1 MVSRNNRDLYLR
13 KSANKVSKYTIKK
26 LSVGVTSVLVGT
38 AFFLGQATGASAA
51 EQNTNTD
58 KQPEIVTQDDSSTN
72 INGHTV
78 KLNATSSISST
89 NDVTTATDTSETAEA
104 NENTQTQASS
114 STSTNDATTAIT
126 SSTKEEQNTQVDNSK
141 QENSVTNESTKEST
155 LSNNDETKTA
165 VSQVNEETAADKA
178 QVVETNP
185 VFRAATTA
193 DDNSTSITVN
203 NWMGLVNALNS
214 SQYDTINVNG
224 TITAG
229 SGSVYANRRNVVIK
243 GTNNNSGIN
252 FGTNPLKVNGNLNL
266 TFDNLNLITSSANG
280 AVTFTGNNSTVTFKD
295 VRHSGASL
303 YGGSGKGDVVIDGT
317 TTSTVSTSS
326 KPTVNTYKANGND
339 ANIWGAKSVTV
350 KDGANFTLNR
360 SAIGDGINL
369 PDGSTVRVGDNATM
383 TINMNTNNATDSARY
398 HDAGIFMLNGG
409 NFLTGKNSTV
419 NMNTSIGQA
428 VSIGAT
434 RPNIATTDK
443 DRFGGY
449 AARSRNAGPTTVTF
463 GDYSTFNFT
472 GRDGFILGNNAN
484 FTSGEYSNVHFQN
497 KGRGVALDLAA
508 NSNIL
513 ISKHSNTLF
522 ESNGKTG
529 VSGSYDG
536 YNYIGVNEGGNIT
549 IDEYATFRVILTGRG
564 DNPWDDVISLDSQ
577 NANTHAAFTSKKG
590 AVVDI
595 RDDNTNFYAELISFP
610 LGAAQSVIDIQDPLY
625 LNLQRYSAGGATT
638 GWMPVGGVSINTT
651 NEKYTANLI
660 YMGGT
665 KGVLKI
671 GGTDYVV
678 YQQIKS
684 DSAQQIWLNVNSVEF
699 DKNGFAAK
707 NIWDNGANPD
717 SSIRGIGL
725 TAGVLANDIKDNQ
738 TPPTVKGAKGTAPY
752 YGISTM
758 RASHQIWF
766 PHSTETQA
774 AGQHQNVIKYVY
786 EDGTEAAPT
795 VTQTVD
801 VTRDLILDLTPDQ
814 INEVKAYAA
823 RHTADQILDYI
834 KSLYVVTKDSGWK
847 VVNGSNTK
855 TAYDAVATPEIAGY
869 TASIKSTNANGVTVG
884 GNAASIHAT
893 LDMPNDTVVEN
904 GKLTEAFKNNNGVA
918 PMPANYETVIVYKK
932 VVQQQPVT
940 IIYQDKTENNK
951 VLETKELKGTPGDSL
966 GYTTKDTIASYVAK
980 GYKLVSDGVPANATF
995 GDAPETYYVTLEHD
1009 TAPVGPTDPHEP
1021 GTPINPNDPD
1031 GPKWPEK
1038 DNYEKEYTST
1048 VEFVDEQGNKMPN
1061 IPDDKQTSTWTRT
1074 LNVDKVTGEILN
1086 PNEAWTPDKPNYSK
1100 VNVPVVPGYYADKSV
1115 VPEKPTEQKDL
1126 VEKVVYKPMGKVT
1139 PVDPKGNPIPDAPT
1153 PQYPNDP
1160 TDPTQGGK
1168 TPVPDIPGWHVVPNQ
1183 DTPGLTPDG
1192 NTVVPNKPGEDTPV
1206 KYEKDEVAKYS
1217 LVEKFVDEDGKE
1229 LAPNVTKGTDY
1240 EAGSAYDVTG
1250 DAKVIDG
1257 YYLKTVSDNAK
1268 GTFGKDNVTVT
1279 FTYAKLGKIIPVDP
1293 EGNPIPDAPTP
1304 QYPNDPTDPGK
1315 TTPDQPVPE
1324 IPGMTPE
1331 VPSVTPTDPGKDTEV
1346 VYNYDDQKATIN
1358 YIDETTGQTITSD
1371 NVTGKSSTKIA
1382 YSTAAKIKELTDKGY
1397 VLVSDGFP
1405 ADATFDND
1413 KNTDQVFD
1421 VILKHGEKPV
1431 GPTDPHEPDTP
1442 INPSDPDGPKWP
1454 AKDQYSKDYTSTI
1467 TYVDDKGNKVADDNV
1482 QTSTWTRTLLV
1493 DTVTGEVK
1501 NPNEAWTADKAQYDA
1516 VKSPLVDG
1524 YYADKATVAAKD
1536 TKQEN
1541 LTEEV
1546 VYRPLGKIIPVD
1558 PEGNPIPDAPTPQYP
1573 NNPTDPTQGGKTPVP
1588 DIPGWH
1594 VVPNQDTPGLTP
1606 DGNTV
1611 VPNKPGEDTPVKYEK
1626 DEVAKYSLVEKFV
1639 DEDGKELAPN
1649 VTKGTDYEA
1658 GSAYDVTGD
1667 AKVIDGYY
1675 LKAVSDN
1682 AKGTFG
1688 KDNVTV
1694 TFTYAKLGKII
1705 PVDPEGNPIP
1715 DAPTPQYPN
1724 DPTDPGKTTP
1734 DQPVP
1739 EIPGYRPEVPSVT
1752 PTDPGEDT
1760 PVKYVPIENAKYTL
1774 TERFV
1779 DEDGNEISPSVIKG
1793 TDYEEGSEYDVTG
1806 DAKVIDGYYLKA
1818 VSDNA
1823 KGKFGKDN
1831 VTVTFTY
1838 AKLGKIIPVDPEGN
1852 PIPDAPTPQYPNDP
1866 TDPGKTT
1873 PDQPVPEIPG
1883 YRPEVPSVTP
1893 TDPGKDTPVKYVPI
1907 ENAKYTL
1914 TERFVDEDGNEI
1926 SPSIIKGTDYE
1937 EGSEYDVTGDAKVID
1952 GYYLKETSNTTGKF
1966 GKGDMTATFTYAKL
1980 GKIIPVDPEGNPIPD
1995 APTPQYPND
2004 PTDPGK
2010 TTPDQPVPEIPGYR
2024 PEVPSVTPTDPG
2036 EDTPVKY
2043 IPVTPEKYV
2052 QTAKI
2057 VYVDTKTGTTIE
2069 SDSVTG
2075 NVGDKIDYSTTSRIT
2090 ELTKKGYILIEDGFT
2105 NAGTPVYNDNGEEQ
2119 VFVVKLGHGTEPVG
2133 PNNPHEPGTPINPDD
2148 PNGPKWP
2155 AKDDYTKQYTS
2166 TVHFVDSNGNKLRD
2180 DDIQT
2185 STWTR
2190 TLIVDKVTGEVLNP
2204 SEPWKSDIDD
2214 YATVKVPV
2222 IEGYYADRA
2231 TVPGE
2236 TAQQRDLETTVTY
2249 NKIGKIVPVDP
2260 NGNPIPNVPTP
2271 QYRNDPN
2278 DPTKVIVTDTPDI
2291 PGMIPETRSVTPGK
2305 PGVDTPVVY
2314 HKVETPEQK
2323 PEQPAQPEVTPVV
2336 NGPVQTPAP
2345 KAETP
2350 ATELPQTGD
2359 KQGNALAAVGAS
2371 IVAGMLGLIGFTKKK
2386 KDEKDF

>member
-58 KQPEIVTQDDSSTN
+58 KQQEIVTQDDSSTN
-72 INGHTV
+72 SNGQTIKV
-78 KLNATSSISST
+78 NAALSTSST
-89 NDVTTATDTSETAEA
+89 NDDVTTATDTSETAEA
-104 NENTQTQASS
+104 NENTQTQASA

-303 YGGSGKGDVVIDGT
+303 YGGSGKGDVVINGT

-383 TINMNTNNATDSARY
+383 TINMNTNNATDNARY

-434 RPNIATTDK
+434 RPGIATTDK
-443 DRFGGY
+443 ERFGGY

-497 KGRGVALDLAA
+497 NGRGVALDLAA

-522 ESNGKTG
+522 ESNGKTS

-904 GKLTEAFKNNNGVA
+904 GKLTEAFKNNNGVV

-1115 VPEKPTEQKDL
+1115 IPEKPTEQKDL
-1126 VEKVVYKPMGKVT
+1126 VEKVVYKPMGKIT

-1304 QYPNDPTDPGK
+1304 QYPNNPTDPGK

-1501 NPNEAWTADKAQYDA
+1501 NPNEAWTANKAQYDA

-1806 DAKVIDGYYLKA
+1806 DAKVIDGYYLKETSNTTGKFGKGDMTATFTYAKLGKIIPVDPEGNPIPDAPTPQYPNDPTDPGKTTPDQPVPEIPGYRPEVPSVTPTDPGKDTPVKYVPIENAKYTLTERFVDEEGNEISPSVVKGTDYEEGSEYDVTGDAKVIDGYYLKA

-1914 TERFVDEDGNEI
+1914 TERFVDEEGNEI
-1926 SPSIIKGTDYE
+1926 SPSVVKGTD
-1937 EGSEYDVTGDAKVID
+1937 
-1952 GYYLKETSNTTGKF
+1952 
-1966 GKGDMTATFTYAKL
+1966 
-1980 GKIIPVDPEGNPIPD
+1980 
-1995 APTPQYPND
+1995 
-2004 PTDPGK
+2004 
-2010 TTPDQPVPEIPGYR
+2010 
-2024 PEVPSVTPTDPG
+2024 
-2036 EDTPVKY
+2036 
-2043 IPVTPEKYV
+2043 
-2052 QTAKI
+2052 
-2057 VYVDTKTGTTIE
+2057 
-2069 SDSVTG
+2069 
-2075 NVGDKIDYSTTSRIT
+2075 
-2090 ELTKKGYILIEDGFT
+2090 
-2105 NAGTPVYNDNGEEQ
+2105 
-2119 VFVVKLGHGTEPVG
+2119 
-2133 PNNPHEPGTPINPDD
+2133 
-2148 PNGPKWP
+2148 
-2155 AKDDYTKQYTS
+2155 
-2166 TVHFVDSNGNKLRD
+2166 
-2180 DDIQT
+2180 
-2185 STWTR
+2185 
-2190 TLIVDKVTGEVLNP
+2190 
-2204 SEPWKSDIDD
+2204 
-2214 YATVKVPV
+2214 
-2222 IEGYYADRA
+2222 
-2231 TVPGE
+2231 
-2236 TAQQRDLETTVTY
+2236 
-2249 NKIGKIVPVDP
+2249 
-2260 NGNPIPNVPTP
+2260 
-2271 QYRNDPN
+2271 
-2278 DPTKVIVTDTPDI
+2278 
-2291 PGMIPETRSVTPGK
+2291 
-2305 PGVDTPVVY
+2305 
-2314 HKVETPEQK
+2314 
-2323 PEQPAQPEVTPVV
+2323 
-2336 NGPVQTPAP
+2336 
-2345 KAETP
+2345 
-2350 ATELPQTGD
+2350 
-2359 KQGNALAAVGAS
+2359 
-2371 IVAGMLGLIGFTKKK
+2371 
-2386 KDEKDF
+2386 

>member
-58 KQPEIVTQDDSSTN
+58 KQQEIVTQDDSSTN
-72 INGHTV
+72 SNGQTIKV
-78 KLNATSSISST
+78 NAALSTSST
-89 NDVTTATDTSETAEA
+89 NDDVTTATDTSETAEA
-104 NENTQTQASS
+104 NENTQTQASA

-303 YGGSGKGDVVIDGT
+303 YGGSGKGDVVINGT

-383 TINMNTNNATDSARY
+383 TINMNTNNATDNARY

-434 RPNIATTDK
+434 RPGIATTDK
-443 DRFGGY
+443 ERFGGY

-497 KGRGVALDLAA
+497 NGRGVALDLAA

-904 GKLTEAFKNNNGVA
+904 GKLTEAFKNNNGVV

-1115 VPEKPTEQKDL
+1115 IPEKPTEQKDL
-1126 VEKVVYKPMGKVT
+1126 VEKVVYKPMGKIT
-1139 PVDPKGNPIPDAPT
+1139 PVDPK
-1153 PQYPNDP
+1153 
-1160 TDPTQGGK
+1160 
-1168 TPVPDIPGWHVVPNQ
+1168 
-1183 DTPGLTPDG
+1183 
-1192 NTVVPNKPGEDTPV
+1192 
-1206 KYEKDEVAKYS
+1206 
-1217 LVEKFVDEDGKE
+1217 
-1229 LAPNVTKGTDY
+1229 
-1240 EAGSAYDVTG
+1240 
-1250 DAKVIDG
+1250 
-1257 YYLKTVSDNAK
+1257 
-1268 GTFGKDNVTVT
+1268 
-1279 FTYAKLGKIIPVDP
+1279 
-1293 EGNPIPDAPTP
+1293 
-1304 QYPNDPTDPGK
+1304 
-1315 TTPDQPVPE
+1315 
-1324 IPGMTPE
+1324 
-1331 VPSVTPTDPGKDTEV
+1331 
-1346 VYNYDDQKATIN
+1346 
-1358 YIDETTGQTITSD
+1358 
-1371 NVTGKSSTKIA
+1371 
-1382 YSTAAKIKELTDKGY
+1382 
-1397 VLVSDGFP
+1397 
-1405 ADATFDND
+1405 
-1413 KNTDQVFD
+1413 
-1421 VILKHGEKPV
+1421 
-1431 GPTDPHEPDTP
+1431 
-1442 INPSDPDGPKWP
+1442 
-1454 AKDQYSKDYTSTI
+1454 
-1467 TYVDDKGNKVADDNV
+1467 
-1482 QTSTWTRTLLV
+1482 
-1493 DTVTGEVK
+1493 
-1501 NPNEAWTADKAQYDA
+1501 
-1516 VKSPLVDG
+1516 
-1524 YYADKATVAAKD
+1524 
-1536 TKQEN
+1536 
-1541 LTEEV
+1541 
-1546 VYRPLGKIIPVD
+1546 
-1558 PEGNPIPDAPTPQYP
+1558 GNPIPDAPTPQYP

-1724 DPTDPGKTTP
+1724 
-1734 DQPVP
+1734 
-1739 EIPGYRPEVPSVT
+1739 
-1752 PTDPGEDT
+1752 
-1760 PVKYVPIENAKYTL
+1760 N
-1774 TERFV
+1774 
-1779 DEDGNEISPSVIKG
+1779 
-1793 TDYEEGSEYDVTG
+1793 
-1806 DAKVIDGYYLKA
+1806 
-1818 VSDNA
+1818 
-1823 KGKFGKDN
+1823 
-1831 VTVTFTY
+1831 
-1838 AKLGKIIPVDPEGN
+1838 
-1852 PIPDAPTPQYPNDP
+1852 P

-1926 SPSIIKGTDYE
+1926 SPSVIKGTDYE

-2043 IPVTPEKYV
+2043 IPVTPEKHV

>member
-58 KQPEIVTQDDSSTN
+58 KQQEIVTQDDSSTN
-72 INGHTV
+72 SNGQTIKV
-78 KLNATSSISST
+78 NAALSTSST
-89 NDVTTATDTSETAEA
+89 NDDVTTATDTSETAEA
-104 NENTQTQASS
+104 NENTQTQASA

-165 VSQVNEETAADKA
+165 VSQVNEETASDKA

-303 YGGSGKGDVVIDGT
+303 YGGSGKGDVVINGT

-383 TINMNTNNATDSARY
+383 TINMNTNNATDNARY

-434 RPNIATTDK
+434 RPGIATTDK
-443 DRFGGY
+443 ERFGGY

-497 KGRGVALDLAA
+497 NGRGVALDLAA

-904 GKLTEAFKNNNGVA
+904 GKLTEAFKNNNGVV

-1115 VPEKPTEQKDL
+1115 IPEKPTEQKDL
-1126 VEKVVYKPMGKVT
+1126 VEKVVYKPMGKIT

-1153 PQYPNDP
+1153 PQYPND
-1160 TDPTQGGK
+1160 
-1168 TPVPDIPGWHVVPNQ
+1168 
-1183 DTPGLTPDG
+1183 
-1192 NTVVPNKPGEDTPV
+1192 
-1206 KYEKDEVAKYS
+1206 
-1217 LVEKFVDEDGKE
+1217 
-1229 LAPNVTKGTDY
+1229 
-1240 EAGSAYDVTG
+1240 
-1250 DAKVIDG
+1250 
-1257 YYLKTVSDNAK
+1257 
-1268 GTFGKDNVTVT
+1268 
-1279 FTYAKLGKIIPVDP
+1279 
-1293 EGNPIPDAPTP
+1293 
-1304 QYPNDPTDPGK
+1304 
-1315 TTPDQPVPE
+1315 
-1324 IPGMTPE
+1324 
-1331 VPSVTPTDPGKDTEV
+1331 
-1346 VYNYDDQKATIN
+1346 
-1358 YIDETTGQTITSD
+1358 
-1371 NVTGKSSTKIA
+1371 
-1382 YSTAAKIKELTDKGY
+1382 
-1397 VLVSDGFP
+1397 
-1405 ADATFDND
+1405 
-1413 KNTDQVFD
+1413 
-1421 VILKHGEKPV
+1421 
-1431 GPTDPHEPDTP
+1431 
-1442 INPSDPDGPKWP
+1442 
-1454 AKDQYSKDYTSTI
+1454 
-1467 TYVDDKGNKVADDNV
+1467 
-1482 QTSTWTRTLLV
+1482 
-1493 DTVTGEVK
+1493 
-1501 NPNEAWTADKAQYDA
+1501 
-1516 VKSPLVDG
+1516 
-1524 YYADKATVAAKD
+1524 
-1536 TKQEN
+1536 
-1541 LTEEV
+1541 
-1546 VYRPLGKIIPVD
+1546 
-1558 PEGNPIPDAPTPQYP
+1558 
-1573 NNPTDPTQGGKTPVP
+1573 PTDPTQGGKTPVP

-1806 DAKVIDGYYLKA
+1806 DAKVIDGYYLK
-1818 VSDNA
+1818 
-1823 KGKFGKDN
+1823 
-1831 VTVTFTY
+1831 
-1838 AKLGKIIPVDPEGN
+1838 
-1852 PIPDAPTPQYPNDP
+1852 
-1866 TDPGKTT
+1866 
-1873 PDQPVPEIPG
+1873 
-1883 YRPEVPSVTP
+1883 
-1893 TDPGKDTPVKYVPI
+1893 
-1907 ENAKYTL
+1907 
-1914 TERFVDEDGNEI
+1914 
-1926 SPSIIKGTDYE
+1926 
-1937 EGSEYDVTGDAKVID
+1937 
-1952 GYYLKETSNTTGKF
+1952 ETSNTTGKF

-2043 IPVTPEKYV
+2043 IPVTPEKHV

>member
-58 KQPEIVTQDDSSTN
+58 KQQEIVTQDDSSTN
-72 INGHTV
+72 SNGQTIKV
-78 KLNATSSISST
+78 NAALSTSST
-89 NDVTTATDTSETAEA
+89 NDDVTTATDTSETAEA
-104 NENTQTQASS
+104 NENTQTQASA

-303 YGGSGKGDVVIDGT
+303 YGGSGKGDVVINGT

-383 TINMNTNNATDSARY
+383 TINMNTNNATDNARY

-434 RPNIATTDK
+434 RPGIATTDK
-443 DRFGGY
+443 ERFGGY

-497 KGRGVALDLAA
+497 NGRGVALDLAA

-904 GKLTEAFKNNNGVA
+904 GKLTEAFKNNNGVV

-1115 VPEKPTEQKDL
+1115 IPEKPTEQKDL
-1126 VEKVVYKPMGKVT
+1126 VEKVVYKPMGKIT
-1139 PVDPKGNPIPDAPT
+1139 PVDPK
-1153 PQYPNDP
+1153 
-1160 TDPTQGGK
+1160 
-1168 TPVPDIPGWHVVPNQ
+1168 
-1183 DTPGLTPDG
+1183 
-1192 NTVVPNKPGEDTPV
+1192 
-1206 KYEKDEVAKYS
+1206 
-1217 LVEKFVDEDGKE
+1217 
-1229 LAPNVTKGTDY
+1229 
-1240 EAGSAYDVTG
+1240 
-1250 DAKVIDG
+1250 
-1257 YYLKTVSDNAK
+1257 
-1268 GTFGKDNVTVT
+1268 
-1279 FTYAKLGKIIPVDP
+1279 
-1293 EGNPIPDAPTP
+1293 
-1304 QYPNDPTDPGK
+1304 
-1315 TTPDQPVPE
+1315 
-1324 IPGMTPE
+1324 
-1331 VPSVTPTDPGKDTEV
+1331 
-1346 VYNYDDQKATIN
+1346 
-1358 YIDETTGQTITSD
+1358 
-1371 NVTGKSSTKIA
+1371 
-1382 YSTAAKIKELTDKGY
+1382 
-1397 VLVSDGFP
+1397 
-1405 ADATFDND
+1405 
-1413 KNTDQVFD
+1413 
-1421 VILKHGEKPV
+1421 
-1431 GPTDPHEPDTP
+1431 
-1442 INPSDPDGPKWP
+1442 
-1454 AKDQYSKDYTSTI
+1454 
-1467 TYVDDKGNKVADDNV
+1467 
-1482 QTSTWTRTLLV
+1482 
-1493 DTVTGEVK
+1493 
-1501 NPNEAWTADKAQYDA
+1501 
-1516 VKSPLVDG
+1516 
-1524 YYADKATVAAKD
+1524 
-1536 TKQEN
+1536 
-1541 LTEEV
+1541 
-1546 VYRPLGKIIPVD
+1546 
-1558 PEGNPIPDAPTPQYP
+1558 GNPIPDAPTPQYP

-1611 VPNKPGEDTPVKYEK
+1611 VPNKPGEDTLVKYEK

-1658 GSAYDVTGD
+1658 GSA
-1667 AKVIDGYY
+1667 
-1675 LKAVSDN
+1675 
-1682 AKGTFG
+1682 
-1688 KDNVTV
+1688 
-1694 TFTYAKLGKII
+1694 
-1705 PVDPEGNPIP
+1705 
-1715 DAPTPQYPN
+1715 
-1724 DPTDPGKTTP
+1724 
-1734 DQPVP
+1734 
-1739 EIPGYRPEVPSVT
+1739 
-1752 PTDPGEDT
+1752 
-1760 PVKYVPIENAKYTL
+1760 
-1774 TERFV
+1774 
-1779 DEDGNEISPSVIKG
+1779 
-1793 TDYEEGSEYDVTG
+1793 YDVTG

-1914 TERFVDEDGNEI
+1914 TERFVDEEGNEI
-1926 SPSIIKGTDYE
+1926 SPSVVKGTDYE

-2036 EDTPVKY
+2036 KDTPVKYVPIENAKYTLTERFVDEEGNEISPSVVKGTDYEEGSEYDVTGDAKVIDGYYLKETSNTTGKFGKGDMTATFTYAKLGKIIPVDPEGNPIPDAPTPQYPNNPTDPGKTTPDQPVPEIPGYRPEVPSVTPTDPGEDTPVKY
-2043 IPVTPEKYV
+2043 IPVTPEKHV

>member
-58 KQPEIVTQDDSSTN
+58 KQQEIVTQDDSSTN
-72 INGHTV
+72 SNGQTIKV
-78 KLNATSSISST
+78 NAALSTSST
-89 NDVTTATDTSETAEA
+89 NDDVTTATDTSETAEA
-104 NENTQTQASS
+104 NENTQTQASA

-303 YGGSGKGDVVIDGT
+303 YGGSGKGDVVINGT

-383 TINMNTNNATDSARY
+383 TINMNTNNATDNARY

-434 RPNIATTDK
+434 RPGIATTDK
-443 DRFGGY
+443 ERFGGY

-497 KGRGVALDLAA
+497 NGRGVALDLAA

-904 GKLTEAFKNNNGVA
+904 GKLTEAFKNNNGVV

-1061 IPDDKQTSTWTRT
+1061 IPDDKQISTWTRT

-1115 VPEKPTEQKDL
+1115 IPEKPTEQKDL
-1126 VEKVVYKPMGKVT
+1126 VEKVVYKPMGKIT

-1250 DAKVIDG
+1250 DAKVID
-1257 YYLKTVSDNAK
+1257 S
-1268 GTFGKDNVTVT
+1268 
-1279 FTYAKLGKIIPVDP
+1279 
-1293 EGNPIPDAPTP
+1293 
-1304 QYPNDPTDPGK
+1304 
-1315 TTPDQPVPE
+1315 
-1324 IPGMTPE
+1324 
-1331 VPSVTPTDPGKDTEV
+1331 
-1346 VYNYDDQKATIN
+1346 
-1358 YIDETTGQTITSD
+1358 
-1371 NVTGKSSTKIA
+1371 
-1382 YSTAAKIKELTDKGY
+1382 
-1397 VLVSDGFP
+1397 
-1405 ADATFDND
+1405 
-1413 KNTDQVFD
+1413 
-1421 VILKHGEKPV
+1421 
-1431 GPTDPHEPDTP
+1431 
-1442 INPSDPDGPKWP
+1442 
-1454 AKDQYSKDYTSTI
+1454 
-1467 TYVDDKGNKVADDNV
+1467 
-1482 QTSTWTRTLLV
+1482 
-1493 DTVTGEVK
+1493 
-1501 NPNEAWTADKAQYDA
+1501 
-1516 VKSPLVDG
+1516 
-1524 YYADKATVAAKD
+1524 
-1536 TKQEN
+1536 
-1541 LTEEV
+1541 
-1546 VYRPLGKIIPVD
+1546 
-1558 PEGNPIPDAPTPQYP
+1558 
-1573 NNPTDPTQGGKTPVP
+1573 
-1588 DIPGWH
+1588 
-1594 VVPNQDTPGLTP
+1594 
-1606 DGNTV
+1606 
-1611 VPNKPGEDTPVKYEK
+1611 
-1626 DEVAKYSLVEKFV
+1626 
-1639 DEDGKELAPN
+1639 
-1649 VTKGTDYEA
+1649 
-1658 GSAYDVTGD
+1658 
-1667 AKVIDGYY
+1667 
-1675 LKAVSDN
+1675 
-1682 AKGTFG
+1682 
-1688 KDNVTV
+1688 
-1694 TFTYAKLGKII
+1694 
-1705 PVDPEGNPIP
+1705 
-1715 DAPTPQYPN
+1715 
-1724 DPTDPGKTTP
+1724 
-1734 DQPVP
+1734 
-1739 EIPGYRPEVPSVT
+1739 
-1752 PTDPGEDT
+1752 
-1760 PVKYVPIENAKYTL
+1760 
-1774 TERFV
+1774 
-1779 DEDGNEISPSVIKG
+1779 
-1793 TDYEEGSEYDVTG
+1793 
-1806 DAKVIDGYYLKA
+1806 YYLKA

-1914 TERFVDEDGNEI
+1914 TERFVDEEGNEI
-1926 SPSIIKGTDYE
+1926 SPSVVKGTDYE

-2043 IPVTPEKYV
+2043 IPVTPEKHV

>member
-1139 PVDPKGNPIPDAPT
+1139 PVDPEGNPIPNAPT

-1192 NTVVPNKPGEDTPV
+1192 
-1206 KYEKDEVAKYS
+1206 S
-1217 LVEKFVDEDGKE
+1217 
-1229 LAPNVTKGTDY
+1229 
-1240 EAGSAYDVTG
+1240 
-1250 DAKVIDG
+1250 
-1257 YYLKTVSDNAK
+1257 
-1268 GTFGKDNVTVT
+1268 
-1279 FTYAKLGKIIPVDP
+1279 
-1293 EGNPIPDAPTP
+1293 
-1304 QYPNDPTDPGK
+1304 
-1315 TTPDQPVPE
+1315 
-1324 IPGMTPE
+1324 
-1331 VPSVTPTDPGKDTEV
+1331 
-1346 VYNYDDQKATIN
+1346 
-1358 YIDETTGQTITSD
+1358 
-1371 NVTGKSSTKIA
+1371 
-1382 YSTAAKIKELTDKGY
+1382 
-1397 VLVSDGFP
+1397 
-1405 ADATFDND
+1405 
-1413 KNTDQVFD
+1413 
-1421 VILKHGEKPV
+1421 
-1431 GPTDPHEPDTP
+1431 
-1442 INPSDPDGPKWP
+1442 
-1454 AKDQYSKDYTSTI
+1454 
-1467 TYVDDKGNKVADDNV
+1467 
-1482 QTSTWTRTLLV
+1482 
-1493 DTVTGEVK
+1493 
-1501 NPNEAWTADKAQYDA
+1501 
-1516 VKSPLVDG
+1516 
-1524 YYADKATVAAKD
+1524 
-1536 TKQEN
+1536 
-1541 LTEEV
+1541 
-1546 VYRPLGKIIPVD
+1546 
-1558 PEGNPIPDAPTPQYP
+1558 
-1573 NNPTDPTQGGKTPVP
+1573 
-1588 DIPGWH
+1588 
-1594 VVPNQDTPGLTP
+1594 
-1606 DGNTV
+1606 TV

-1705 PVDPEGNPIP
+1705 PI
-1715 DAPTPQYPN
+1715 
-1724 DPTDPGKTTP
+1724 
-1734 DQPVP
+1734 
-1739 EIPGYRPEVPSVT
+1739 
-1752 PTDPGEDT
+1752 
-1760 PVKYVPIENAKYTL
+1760 
-1774 TERFV
+1774 
-1779 DEDGNEISPSVIKG
+1779 
-1793 TDYEEGSEYDVTG
+1793 
-1806 DAKVIDGYYLKA
+1806 
-1818 VSDNA
+1818 
-1823 KGKFGKDN
+1823 
-1831 VTVTFTY
+1831 
-1838 AKLGKIIPVDPEGN
+1838 DPEGN

-1893 TDPGKDTPVKYVPI
+1893 TDPGKDTPVKY
-1907 ENAKYTL
+1907 
-1914 TERFVDEDGNEI
+1914 
-1926 SPSIIKGTDYE
+1926 
-1937 EGSEYDVTGDAKVID
+1937 
-1952 GYYLKETSNTTGKF
+1952 
-1966 GKGDMTATFTYAKL
+1966 
-1980 GKIIPVDPEGNPIPD
+1980 
-1995 APTPQYPND
+1995 
-2004 PTDPGK
+2004 
-2010 TTPDQPVPEIPGYR
+2010 
-2024 PEVPSVTPTDPG
+2024 
-2036 EDTPVKY
+2036 
-2043 IPVTPEKYV
+2043 IPVTPEKHV

-2166 TVHFVDSNGNKLRD
+2166 TVHFVDGNGNKLRD

-2291 PGMIPETRSVTPGK
+2291 PGMIPETRSVTPGE

-2336 NGPVQTPAP
+2336 NDPVQTPAP

-2359 KQGNALAAVGAS
+2359 KQGNALAAIGAS

>member
-58 KQPEIVTQDDSSTN
+58 KQQEIVTQDDSSTN
-72 INGHTV
+72 SNGQTIKV
-78 KLNATSSISST
+78 NAALSTSST
-89 NDVTTATDTSETAEA
+89 NDDVTTATDTSETAEA
-104 NENTQTQASS
+104 NENTQTQASA

-303 YGGSGKGDVVIDGT
+303 YGGSGKGDVVINGT

-383 TINMNTNNATDSARY
+383 TINMNTNNATDNARY

-434 RPNIATTDK
+434 RPGIATTDK
-443 DRFGGY
+443 ERFGGY

-497 KGRGVALDLAA
+497 NGRGVALDLAA

-904 GKLTEAFKNNNGVA
+904 GKLTEAFKNNNGVV

-1115 VPEKPTEQKDL
+1115 IPEKPTEQKDL
-1126 VEKVVYKPMGKVT
+1126 VEKVVYKPMGKIT

-1304 QYPNDPTDPGK
+1304 QYPNNPTDPGK

-1501 NPNEAWTADKAQYDA
+1501 NPNEAWTANKAQYDA

-1611 VPNKPGEDTPVKYEK
+1611 VPNKPGEDTPVKY
-1626 DEVAKYSLVEKFV
+1626 
-1639 DEDGKELAPN
+1639 
-1649 VTKGTDYEA
+1649 
-1658 GSAYDVTGD
+1658 
-1667 AKVIDGYY
+1667 
-1675 LKAVSDN
+1675 
-1682 AKGTFG
+1682 
-1688 KDNVTV
+1688 
-1694 TFTYAKLGKII
+1694 
-1705 PVDPEGNPIP
+1705 
-1715 DAPTPQYPN
+1715 
-1724 DPTDPGKTTP
+1724 
-1734 DQPVP
+1734 
-1739 EIPGYRPEVPSVT
+1739 
-1752 PTDPGEDT
+1752 
-1760 PVKYVPIENAKYTL
+1760 VPIENAKYTL

-1779 DEDGNEISPSVIKG
+1779 DEEGNEISPSVVKG

-1806 DAKVIDGYYLKA
+1806 DAKVIDGYYLKET
-1818 VSDNA
+1818 SNTT
-1823 KGKFGKDN
+1823 GKFGKGDM
-1831 VTVTFTY
+1831 TATFTY

-1914 TERFVDEDGNEI
+1914 TERFVDEEGNEI
-1926 SPSIIKGTDYE
+1926 SPSVVKGTDYE

-2043 IPVTPEKYV
+2043 IPVTPEKHV

>member
-224 TITAG
+224 MITAG

-434 RPNIATTDK
+434 RPDIATTDK
-443 DRFGGY
+443 ERFGGY

-497 KGRGVALDLAA
+497 NGRGVALDLAA

-801 VTRDLILDLTPDQ
+801 VTRDLILDLTADQ

-1038 DNYEKEYTST
+1038 GNYEKEYTST

-1061 IPDDKQTSTWTRT
+1061 IPDDKQISIW
-1074 LNVDKVTGEILN
+1074 I
-1086 PNEAWTPDKPNYSK
+1086 
-1100 VNVPVVPGYYADKSV
+1100 
-1115 VPEKPTEQKDL
+1115 
-1126 VEKVVYKPMGKVT
+1126 
-1139 PVDPKGNPIPDAPT
+1139 
-1153 PQYPNDP
+1153 
-1160 TDPTQGGK
+1160 
-1168 TPVPDIPGWHVVPNQ
+1168 
-1183 DTPGLTPDG
+1183 
-1192 NTVVPNKPGEDTPV
+1192 
-1206 KYEKDEVAKYS
+1206 
-1217 LVEKFVDEDGKE
+1217 
-1229 LAPNVTKGTDY
+1229 
-1240 EAGSAYDVTG
+1240 
-1250 DAKVIDG
+1250 
-1257 YYLKTVSDNAK
+1257 
-1268 GTFGKDNVTVT
+1268 
-1279 FTYAKLGKIIPVDP
+1279 
-1293 EGNPIPDAPTP
+1293 
-1304 QYPNDPTDPGK
+1304 
-1315 TTPDQPVPE
+1315 
-1324 IPGMTPE
+1324 
-1331 VPSVTPTDPGKDTEV
+1331 
-1346 VYNYDDQKATIN
+1346 
-1358 YIDETTGQTITSD
+1358 
-1371 NVTGKSSTKIA
+1371 
-1382 YSTAAKIKELTDKGY
+1382 
-1397 VLVSDGFP
+1397 
-1405 ADATFDND
+1405 
-1413 KNTDQVFD
+1413 
-1421 VILKHGEKPV
+1421 
-1431 GPTDPHEPDTP
+1431 
-1442 INPSDPDGPKWP
+1442 
-1454 AKDQYSKDYTSTI
+1454 
-1467 TYVDDKGNKVADDNV
+1467 
-1482 QTSTWTRTLLV
+1482 
-1493 DTVTGEVK
+1493 
-1501 NPNEAWTADKAQYDA
+1501 
-1516 VKSPLVDG
+1516 
-1524 YYADKATVAAKD
+1524 
-1536 TKQEN
+1536 
-1541 LTEEV
+1541 
-1546 VYRPLGKIIPVD
+1546 RPL
-1558 PEGNPIPDAPTPQYP
+1558 
-1573 NNPTDPTQGGKTPVP
+1573 
-1588 DIPGWH
+1588 
-1594 VVPNQDTPGLTP
+1594 
-1606 DGNTV
+1606 
-1611 VPNKPGEDTPVKYEK
+1611 
-1626 DEVAKYSLVEKFV
+1626 
-1639 DEDGKELAPN
+1639 
-1649 VTKGTDYEA
+1649 
-1658 GSAYDVTGD
+1658 
-1667 AKVIDGYY
+1667 
-1675 LKAVSDN
+1675 
-1682 AKGTFG
+1682 
-1688 KDNVTV
+1688 
-1694 TFTYAKLGKII
+1694 
-1705 PVDPEGNPIP
+1705 
-1715 DAPTPQYPN
+1715 
-1724 DPTDPGKTTP
+1724 
-1734 DQPVP
+1734 
-1739 EIPGYRPEVPSVT
+1739 
-1752 PTDPGEDT
+1752 
-1760 PVKYVPIENAKYTL
+1760 
-1774 TERFV
+1774 
-1779 DEDGNEISPSVIKG
+1779 
-1793 TDYEEGSEYDVTG
+1793 
-1806 DAKVIDGYYLKA
+1806 
-1818 VSDNA
+1818 
-1823 KGKFGKDN
+1823 
-1831 VTVTFTY
+1831 
-1838 AKLGKIIPVDPEGN
+1838 
-1852 PIPDAPTPQYPNDP
+1852 
-1866 TDPGKTT
+1866 
-1873 PDQPVPEIPG
+1873 
-1883 YRPEVPSVTP
+1883 
-1893 TDPGKDTPVKYVPI
+1893 
-1907 ENAKYTL
+1907 
-1914 TERFVDEDGNEI
+1914 
-1926 SPSIIKGTDYE
+1926 
-1937 EGSEYDVTGDAKVID
+1937 
-1952 GYYLKETSNTTGKF
+1952 
-1966 GKGDMTATFTYAKL
+1966 
-1980 GKIIPVDPEGNPIPD
+1980 
-1995 APTPQYPND
+1995 
-2004 PTDPGK
+2004 
-2010 TTPDQPVPEIPGYR
+2010 
-2024 PEVPSVTPTDPG
+2024 
-2036 EDTPVKY
+2036 
-2043 IPVTPEKYV
+2043 
-2052 QTAKI
+2052 
-2057 VYVDTKTGTTIE
+2057 
-2069 SDSVTG
+2069 
-2075 NVGDKIDYSTTSRIT
+2075 
-2090 ELTKKGYILIEDGFT
+2090 
-2105 NAGTPVYNDNGEEQ
+2105 
-2119 VFVVKLGHGTEPVG
+2119 
-2133 PNNPHEPGTPINPDD
+2133 
-2148 PNGPKWP
+2148 
-2155 AKDDYTKQYTS
+2155 
-2166 TVHFVDSNGNKLRD
+2166 
-2180 DDIQT
+2180 
-2185 STWTR
+2185 
-2190 TLIVDKVTGEVLNP
+2190 
-2204 SEPWKSDIDD
+2204 
-2214 YATVKVPV
+2214 
-2222 IEGYYADRA
+2222 
-2231 TVPGE
+2231 
-2236 TAQQRDLETTVTY
+2236 
-2249 NKIGKIVPVDP
+2249 
-2260 NGNPIPNVPTP
+2260 
-2271 QYRNDPN
+2271 
-2278 DPTKVIVTDTPDI
+2278 
-2291 PGMIPETRSVTPGK
+2291 
-2305 PGVDTPVVY
+2305 
-2314 HKVETPEQK
+2314 
-2323 PEQPAQPEVTPVV
+2323 
-2336 NGPVQTPAP
+2336 
-2345 KAETP
+2345 
-2350 ATELPQTGD
+2350 
-2359 KQGNALAAVGAS
+2359 
-2371 IVAGMLGLIGFTKKK
+2371 
-2386 KDEKDF
+2386 

>member
-58 KQPEIVTQDDSSTN
+58 KQQEIVTQDDSSTN
-72 INGHTV
+72 SNGQTIKV
-78 KLNATSSISST
+78 NAALSTSST
-89 NDVTTATDTSETAEA
+89 NDDVTTATDTSETAEA
-104 NENTQTQASS
+104 NENTQTQASA

-303 YGGSGKGDVVIDGT
+303 YGGSGKGDVVINGT

-383 TINMNTNNATDSARY
+383 TINMNTNNATDNARY

-434 RPNIATTDK
+434 RPGIATTDK
-443 DRFGGY
+443 ERFGGY

-497 KGRGVALDLAA
+497 NGRGVALDLAA

-529 VSGSYDG
+529 VSGRYDG

-904 GKLTEAFKNNNGVA
+904 GKLTEAFKNNNGVV

-1115 VPEKPTEQKDL
+1115 IPEKPTEQKDL
-1126 VEKVVYKPMGKVT
+1126 VEKVVYKPMGK
-1139 PVDPKGNPIPDAPT
+1139 
-1153 PQYPNDP
+1153 
-1160 TDPTQGGK
+1160 
-1168 TPVPDIPGWHVVPNQ
+1168 
-1183 DTPGLTPDG
+1183 
-1192 NTVVPNKPGEDTPV
+1192 
-1206 KYEKDEVAKYS
+1206 
-1217 LVEKFVDEDGKE
+1217 
-1229 LAPNVTKGTDY
+1229 
-1240 EAGSAYDVTG
+1240 
-1250 DAKVIDG
+1250 
-1257 YYLKTVSDNAK
+1257 
-1268 GTFGKDNVTVT
+1268 
-1279 FTYAKLGKIIPVDP
+1279 
-1293 EGNPIPDAPTP
+1293 
-1304 QYPNDPTDPGK
+1304 
-1315 TTPDQPVPE
+1315 
-1324 IPGMTPE
+1324 
-1331 VPSVTPTDPGKDTEV
+1331 
-1346 VYNYDDQKATIN
+1346 
-1358 YIDETTGQTITSD
+1358 IT
-1371 NVTGKSSTKIA
+1371 
-1382 YSTAAKIKELTDKGY
+1382 
-1397 VLVSDGFP
+1397 
-1405 ADATFDND
+1405 
-1413 KNTDQVFD
+1413 
-1421 VILKHGEKPV
+1421 
-1431 GPTDPHEPDTP
+1431 
-1442 INPSDPDGPKWP
+1442 
-1454 AKDQYSKDYTSTI
+1454 
-1467 TYVDDKGNKVADDNV
+1467 
-1482 QTSTWTRTLLV
+1482 
-1493 DTVTGEVK
+1493 
-1501 NPNEAWTADKAQYDA
+1501 
-1516 VKSPLVDG
+1516 
-1524 YYADKATVAAKD
+1524 
-1536 TKQEN
+1536 
-1541 LTEEV
+1541 
-1546 VYRPLGKIIPVD
+1546 PVD

-1573 NNPTDPTQGGKTPVP
+1573 NN
-1588 DIPGWH
+1588 
-1594 VVPNQDTPGLTP
+1594 
-1606 DGNTV
+1606 
-1611 VPNKPGEDTPVKYEK
+1611 
-1626 DEVAKYSLVEKFV
+1626 
-1639 DEDGKELAPN
+1639 
-1649 VTKGTDYEA
+1649 
-1658 GSAYDVTGD
+1658 
-1667 AKVIDGYY
+1667 
-1675 LKAVSDN
+1675 
-1682 AKGTFG
+1682 
-1688 KDNVTV
+1688 
-1694 TFTYAKLGKII
+1694 
-1705 PVDPEGNPIP
+1705 
-1715 DAPTPQYPN
+1715 
-1724 DPTDPGKTTP
+1724 
-1734 DQPVP
+1734 
-1739 EIPGYRPEVPSVT
+1739 
-1752 PTDPGEDT
+1752 
-1760 PVKYVPIENAKYTL
+1760 
-1774 TERFV
+1774 
-1779 DEDGNEISPSVIKG
+1779 
-1793 TDYEEGSEYDVTG
+1793 
-1806 DAKVIDGYYLKA
+1806 
-1818 VSDNA
+1818 
-1823 KGKFGKDN
+1823 
-1831 VTVTFTY
+1831 
-1838 AKLGKIIPVDPEGN
+1838 
-1852 PIPDAPTPQYPNDP
+1852 P

-1893 TDPGKDTPVKYVPI
+1893 TDPGKDTPVKY
-1907 ENAKYTL
+1907 
-1914 TERFVDEDGNEI
+1914 
-1926 SPSIIKGTDYE
+1926 
-1937 EGSEYDVTGDAKVID
+1937 
-1952 GYYLKETSNTTGKF
+1952 
-1966 GKGDMTATFTYAKL
+1966 
-1980 GKIIPVDPEGNPIPD
+1980 
-1995 APTPQYPND
+1995 
-2004 PTDPGK
+2004 
-2010 TTPDQPVPEIPGYR
+2010 
-2024 PEVPSVTPTDPG
+2024 
-2036 EDTPVKY
+2036 
-2043 IPVTPEKYV
+2043 IPVTPEKHV

-2291 PGMIPETRSVTPGK
+2291 PGMLPETRSVTPGK

>member
-26 LSVGVTSVLVGT
+26 LSVGVISVLVGT

-51 EQNTNTD
+51 EQNINTD
-58 KQPEIVTQDDSSTN
+58 KQPETVTQDESSTN

-78 KLNATSSISST
+78 KLNATSAISFT

-434 RPNIATTDK
+434 RPGIATTDK
-443 DRFGGY
+443 ERFGGY

-497 KGRGVALDLAA
+497 NGRGVALDLAN

-651 NEKYTANLI
+651 NEKYTANSI

-684 DSAQQIWLNVNSVEF
+684 DRAQQIWLNVNSVEF

-717 SSIRGIGL
+717 SSISGIGL

-738 TPPTVKGAKGTAPY
+738 TSPTVKGAKGTAPY

-801 VTRDLILDLTPDQ
+801 VTRDIVIELTPEQ
-814 INEVKAYAA
+814 IISVRDYGKTHN
-823 RHTADQILDYI
+823 ADQILDYL
-834 KSLYVVTKDSGWK
+834 KNLYVVSKDSGWK
-847 VVNGSNTK
+847 VANGSNTK

-1031 GPKWPEK
+1031 GPKWP
-1038 DNYEKEYTST
+1038 
-1048 VEFVDEQGNKMPN
+1048 
-1061 IPDDKQTSTWTRT
+1061 
-1074 LNVDKVTGEILN
+1074 
-1086 PNEAWTPDKPNYSK
+1086 
-1100 VNVPVVPGYYADKSV
+1100 
-1115 VPEKPTEQKDL
+1115 
-1126 VEKVVYKPMGKVT
+1126 
-1139 PVDPKGNPIPDAPT
+1139 
-1153 PQYPNDP
+1153 
-1160 TDPTQGGK
+1160 
-1168 TPVPDIPGWHVVPNQ
+1168 
-1183 DTPGLTPDG
+1183 
-1192 NTVVPNKPGEDTPV
+1192 
-1206 KYEKDEVAKYS
+1206 
-1217 LVEKFVDEDGKE
+1217 
-1229 LAPNVTKGTDY
+1229 
-1240 EAGSAYDVTG
+1240 
-1250 DAKVIDG
+1250 
-1257 YYLKTVSDNAK
+1257 
-1268 GTFGKDNVTVT
+1268 
-1279 FTYAKLGKIIPVDP
+1279 
-1293 EGNPIPDAPTP
+1293 
-1304 QYPNDPTDPGK
+1304 
-1315 TTPDQPVPE
+1315 
-1324 IPGMTPE
+1324 
-1331 VPSVTPTDPGKDTEV
+1331 
-1346 VYNYDDQKATIN
+1346 
-1358 YIDETTGQTITSD
+1358 
-1371 NVTGKSSTKIA
+1371 
-1382 YSTAAKIKELTDKGY
+1382 
-1397 VLVSDGFP
+1397 
-1405 ADATFDND
+1405 
-1413 KNTDQVFD
+1413 
-1421 VILKHGEKPV
+1421 
-1431 GPTDPHEPDTP
+1431 
-1442 INPSDPDGPKWP
+1442 

-1501 NPNEAWTADKAQYDA
+1501 NPNEAWTANKAQYDA

-1546 VYRPLGKIIPVD
+1546 VYRP
-1558 PEGNPIPDAPTPQYP
+1558 
-1573 NNPTDPTQGGKTPVP
+1573 
-1588 DIPGWH
+1588 
-1594 VVPNQDTPGLTP
+1594 
-1606 DGNTV
+1606 
-1611 VPNKPGEDTPVKYEK
+1611 
-1626 DEVAKYSLVEKFV
+1626 
-1639 DEDGKELAPN
+1639 
-1649 VTKGTDYEA
+1649 
-1658 GSAYDVTGD
+1658 
-1667 AKVIDGYY
+1667 
-1675 LKAVSDN
+1675 
-1682 AKGTFG
+1682 
-1688 KDNVTV
+1688 
-1694 TFTYAKLGKII
+1694 
-1705 PVDPEGNPIP
+1705 
-1715 DAPTPQYPN
+1715 
-1724 DPTDPGKTTP
+1724 
-1734 DQPVP
+1734 
-1739 EIPGYRPEVPSVT
+1739 
-1752 PTDPGEDT
+1752 
-1760 PVKYVPIENAKYTL
+1760 
-1774 TERFV
+1774 
-1779 DEDGNEISPSVIKG
+1779 
-1793 TDYEEGSEYDVTG
+1793 
-1806 DAKVIDGYYLKA
+1806 
-1818 VSDNA
+1818 
-1823 KGKFGKDN
+1823 
-1831 VTVTFTY
+1831 
-1838 AKLGKIIPVDPEGN
+1838 LGKIIPVDPEGN

-2036 EDTPVKY
+2036 KDTPVKYVPIENAKYTLTERFVDEEGNEISPSVVKGTDYEEGSEYDVTGDAKVIDGYYLKETSNTTGKFGKGDMTATFTYAKLGKIIPVDPEGNTIPDAPTPQYPNNPTDPGKTTPDQPVPEIPGYRPEVPSVTPTDPGEDTPVKY
-2043 IPVTPEKYV
+2043 IPVTPEKHV

>member
-58 KQPEIVTQDDSSTN
+58 KQQEIVTQDDSSTN
-72 INGHTV
+72 SNGQTIKV
-78 KLNATSSISST
+78 NAALSTSST
-89 NDVTTATDTSETAEA
+89 NDDVTTATDTSETAEA
-104 NENTQTQASS
+104 NENTQTQASA

-303 YGGSGKGDVVIDGT
+303 YGGSGKGDVVINGT

-383 TINMNTNNATDSARY
+383 TINMNTNNATDNARY

-434 RPNIATTDK
+434 RPGIATTDK
-443 DRFGGY
+443 ERFGGY

-497 KGRGVALDLAA
+497 NGRGVALDLAA

-904 GKLTEAFKNNNGVA
+904 GKLTEAFKNNNGVV

-1061 IPDDKQTSTWTRT
+1061 IPDDKQTSIW
-1074 LNVDKVTGEILN
+1074 I
-1086 PNEAWTPDKPNYSK
+1086 
-1100 VNVPVVPGYYADKSV
+1100 
-1115 VPEKPTEQKDL
+1115 
-1126 VEKVVYKPMGKVT
+1126 
-1139 PVDPKGNPIPDAPT
+1139 
-1153 PQYPNDP
+1153 
-1160 TDPTQGGK
+1160 
-1168 TPVPDIPGWHVVPNQ
+1168 
-1183 DTPGLTPDG
+1183 
-1192 NTVVPNKPGEDTPV
+1192 
-1206 KYEKDEVAKYS
+1206 
-1217 LVEKFVDEDGKE
+1217 
-1229 LAPNVTKGTDY
+1229 
-1240 EAGSAYDVTG
+1240 
-1250 DAKVIDG
+1250 
-1257 YYLKTVSDNAK
+1257 
-1268 GTFGKDNVTVT
+1268 
-1279 FTYAKLGKIIPVDP
+1279 
-1293 EGNPIPDAPTP
+1293 
-1304 QYPNDPTDPGK
+1304 
-1315 TTPDQPVPE
+1315 
-1324 IPGMTPE
+1324 
-1331 VPSVTPTDPGKDTEV
+1331 
-1346 VYNYDDQKATIN
+1346 
-1358 YIDETTGQTITSD
+1358 
-1371 NVTGKSSTKIA
+1371 
-1382 YSTAAKIKELTDKGY
+1382 
-1397 VLVSDGFP
+1397 
-1405 ADATFDND
+1405 
-1413 KNTDQVFD
+1413 
-1421 VILKHGEKPV
+1421 
-1431 GPTDPHEPDTP
+1431 
-1442 INPSDPDGPKWP
+1442 
-1454 AKDQYSKDYTSTI
+1454 
-1467 TYVDDKGNKVADDNV
+1467 
-1482 QTSTWTRTLLV
+1482 
-1493 DTVTGEVK
+1493 
-1501 NPNEAWTADKAQYDA
+1501 
-1516 VKSPLVDG
+1516 
-1524 YYADKATVAAKD
+1524 
-1536 TKQEN
+1536 
-1541 LTEEV
+1541 
-1546 VYRPLGKIIPVD
+1546 RPL
-1558 PEGNPIPDAPTPQYP
+1558 
-1573 NNPTDPTQGGKTPVP
+1573 
-1588 DIPGWH
+1588 
-1594 VVPNQDTPGLTP
+1594 
-1606 DGNTV
+1606 
-1611 VPNKPGEDTPVKYEK
+1611 
-1626 DEVAKYSLVEKFV
+1626 
-1639 DEDGKELAPN
+1639 
-1649 VTKGTDYEA
+1649 
-1658 GSAYDVTGD
+1658 
-1667 AKVIDGYY
+1667 
-1675 LKAVSDN
+1675 
-1682 AKGTFG
+1682 
-1688 KDNVTV
+1688 
-1694 TFTYAKLGKII
+1694 
-1705 PVDPEGNPIP
+1705 
-1715 DAPTPQYPN
+1715 
-1724 DPTDPGKTTP
+1724 
-1734 DQPVP
+1734 
-1739 EIPGYRPEVPSVT
+1739 
-1752 PTDPGEDT
+1752 
-1760 PVKYVPIENAKYTL
+1760 
-1774 TERFV
+1774 
-1779 DEDGNEISPSVIKG
+1779 
-1793 TDYEEGSEYDVTG
+1793 
-1806 DAKVIDGYYLKA
+1806 
-1818 VSDNA
+1818 
-1823 KGKFGKDN
+1823 
-1831 VTVTFTY
+1831 
-1838 AKLGKIIPVDPEGN
+1838 
-1852 PIPDAPTPQYPNDP
+1852 
-1866 TDPGKTT
+1866 
-1873 PDQPVPEIPG
+1873 
-1883 YRPEVPSVTP
+1883 
-1893 TDPGKDTPVKYVPI
+1893 
-1907 ENAKYTL
+1907 
-1914 TERFVDEDGNEI
+1914 
-1926 SPSIIKGTDYE
+1926 
-1937 EGSEYDVTGDAKVID
+1937 
-1952 GYYLKETSNTTGKF
+1952 
-1966 GKGDMTATFTYAKL
+1966 
-1980 GKIIPVDPEGNPIPD
+1980 
-1995 APTPQYPND
+1995 
-2004 PTDPGK
+2004 
-2010 TTPDQPVPEIPGYR
+2010 
-2024 PEVPSVTPTDPG
+2024 
-2036 EDTPVKY
+2036 
-2043 IPVTPEKYV
+2043 
-2052 QTAKI
+2052 
-2057 VYVDTKTGTTIE
+2057 
-2069 SDSVTG
+2069 
-2075 NVGDKIDYSTTSRIT
+2075 
-2090 ELTKKGYILIEDGFT
+2090 
-2105 NAGTPVYNDNGEEQ
+2105 
-2119 VFVVKLGHGTEPVG
+2119 
-2133 PNNPHEPGTPINPDD
+2133 
-2148 PNGPKWP
+2148 
-2155 AKDDYTKQYTS
+2155 
-2166 TVHFVDSNGNKLRD
+2166 
-2180 DDIQT
+2180 
-2185 STWTR
+2185 
-2190 TLIVDKVTGEVLNP
+2190 
-2204 SEPWKSDIDD
+2204 
-2214 YATVKVPV
+2214 
-2222 IEGYYADRA
+2222 
-2231 TVPGE
+2231 
-2236 TAQQRDLETTVTY
+2236 
-2249 NKIGKIVPVDP
+2249 
-2260 NGNPIPNVPTP
+2260 
-2271 QYRNDPN
+2271 
-2278 DPTKVIVTDTPDI
+2278 
-2291 PGMIPETRSVTPGK
+2291 
-2305 PGVDTPVVY
+2305 
-2314 HKVETPEQK
+2314 
-2323 PEQPAQPEVTPVV
+2323 
-2336 NGPVQTPAP
+2336 
-2345 KAETP
+2345 
-2350 ATELPQTGD
+2350 
-2359 KQGNALAAVGAS
+2359 
-2371 IVAGMLGLIGFTKKK
+2371 
-2386 KDEKDF
+2386 